1 MRLLVLAALAGALAS
16 GQSNPEQP
24 PSILF
29 LPLEKRDAAFRAME
43 KLYPVRKIPAGGKVR
58 KLPAGKPLRLAL
70 DLETYLRDQRVAG
83 MIILVDGKIRL
94 ERYGLGFGPEGRWT
108 SFSMAKSV
116 TSTLAGMALKDGR
129 IKSLADPV
137 TNYLPGLKGSAYEG
151 VTVRQLLTMTSGVKW
166 NEDYTDPNSDVARF
180 SYHQPEPGEDVTVS
194 FMRKLPREAEPGT
207 KWLYKT
213 GETNLIGVL
222 VSRAAGKN
230 LSEYLS
236 EKIWKPYGME
246 AEANWQLGSTGH
258 EVSGCCISARL
269 RDYARIGQFILEGGR
284 IKGRPQLPDSWLAEA
299 TTKQASTGAPG
310 GGYGYQW
317 WTRDDGSFNAFGIFG
332 QSMLIDPQRKL
343 VAVTLSSWPQA
354 TDRRVLAPAR
364 NQFFAAV
371 QAAVDAERPK

>member
-1 MRLLVLAALAGALAS
+1 MRLLALPGLWAVLAF
-16 GQSNPEQP
+16 GQTPPEP
-24 PSILF
+24 GRGILF

-43 KLYPVRKIPAGGKVR
+43 TLYPVRQVPAGGKVR
-58 KLPAGKPLRLAL
+58 VLEPGKPLPLAMDL
-70 DLETYLRDQRVAG
+70 DAYFQDQRAAG

-94 ERYGLGFGPEGRWT
+94 ERYGLDFTREGRWT

-116 TSTLAGMALKDGR
+116 TSTLVGLAVKDGK

-166 NEDYTDPNSDVARF
+166 NEDYNDPDSDVARF
-180 SYHQPEPGEDVTVS
+180 GYHQPEPGADVTIS
-194 FMRKLPREAEPGT
+194 FMRKLPREAEPGA

-222 VSRAAGKN
+222 VSQAVGKN
-230 LSEYLS
+230 LSAYLS
-236 EKIWKPYGME
+236 ERIWKPYGME
-246 AEANWQLGSTGH
+246 AEANWQIGNTGH

-269 RDYARIGQFILEGGR
+269 RDYARVGQFILEGGK
-284 IKGRPQLPDSWLAEA
+284 IKGKPQLPDTWLAEA

-317 WTRDDGSFNAFGIFG
+317 WTRDDGSFNAVGIFG
-332 QSMLIDPQRKL
+332 QSMLIDPKRKL
-343 VAVTLSSWPQA
+343 VAVTVSSWPMA
-354 TDRRVLAPAR
+354 TDRRVRTPAR
-364 NQFFAAV
+364 NKFFEAV
-371 QAAVDAERPK
+371 QAAVDARTN